1 LDLERNKKCSVNF
14 MATATANK
22 SINWQMPPAA
32 DEKTNIEEYRAMVSK
47 AENSGFM
54 SYEEFHKITE
64 GWFTQIAEAKKKDS

>member
-1 LDLERNKKCSVNF
+1 
-14 MATATANK
+14 
-22 SINWQMPPAA
+22 MPPAA

-64 GWFTQIAEAKKKDS
+64 GWFSQEKDS